1 MAELEIVK
9 IIDLEFD
16 EAEKKVIASLKEQ
29 GFGILTEIDVDKV
42 FKTKINVDMER
53 YKILGACNPPL
64 AYKALTIDRRM
75 GTLLPCNVY
84 LQSMGE
90 NKTKVGAINP
100 DAMFSVIEKP
110 EIEEIVKEA
119 NKRLEKAI
127 NGL

>member
-75 GTLLPCNVY
+75 GTLLPCNV
-84 LQSMGE
+84 
-90 NKTKVGAINP
+90 
-100 DAMFSVIEKP
+100 FS
-110 EIEEIVKEA
+110 
-119 NKRLEKAI
+119 N
-127 NGL
+127 